1 MSSSAVR
8 RLSLLRSVGRTQSH
22 EDGYIQRQRASEKK
36 DEDQDQDVDLEKLHK
51 GIKFFSDNFFSMFV
65 SMLTGR

>member
-1 MSSSAVR
+1 MSSSAAR
-8 RLSLLRSVGRTQSH
+8 KLSLLRTVGRTQSH
-22 EDGYIQRQRASEKK
+22 EDGYIQRASEKK